1 MPKKD
6 TIAQRVAK
14 ACAVSDQYV
23 RDVVSDKKLRH
34 TRVQKK
40 VVHTYCMFLQERI
53 DELRASIL
61 HEAIND
67 FN

>member
-14 ACAVSDQYV
+14 ACAVTDQYV
-23 RDVVSDKKLRH
+23 RLVVSDKKLRH

-40 VVHTYCMFLQERI
+40 VIHTYCLFLEERI
-53 DELRASIL
+53 QELRQSIIN
-61 HEAIND
+61 EAIND